1 MKRIDLLHKKQTGAK
16 SRAIYAACLIPSLFM
31 AMLALGKLPL
41 AYRDSVGKPALFMV
55 FAAFGLG
62 FIWVYRKT
70 DVKCPL
76 CGKSIRD
83 NPFAALADTTGK
95 CGHCGKQIIDD

>member
-1 MKRIDLLHKKQTGAK
+1 MKRIDLLNKKQTGAK
-16 SRAIYAACLIPSLFM
+16 SRAIYAAGFIPSLFA
-31 AMLALGKLPL
+31 AMCAIGKLPL
-41 AYRDSVGKPALFMV
+41 AYRDSLGKPAFFAV
-55 FAAFGLG
+55 FAAGSLG